1 MYFRGHYICSRKTA
15 NIYVVSLALAGI
27 LIIISNVMY
36 LTSHPGSPISPRET
50 PTRVLTIPAQSPPS
64 ALVVS
69 QWFRCSRFKDL
80 GPAANGWVLDS
91 GSCWRHGHKYA
102 IDVFPTK
109 KVRDK
114 WLGLARK
121 FGVQPLWVQNNYV
134 VYPSVPN

>member
-1 MYFRGHYICSRKTA
+1 MYFHGHYICSRKTFA
-15 NIYVVSLALAGI
+15 VFVTLLGIFVVTVI
-27 LIIISNVMY
+27 VTNVMY

-50 PTRVLTIPAQSPPS
+50 PTRVITIPAQSPPS

-69 QWFRCSRFKDL
+69 QWFRCGHFKDL

-91 GSCWRHGHKYA
+91 GSCWRNHHKYA

-121 FGVQPLWVQNNYV
+121 FGVQPLWVQNQYV